1 VIFPI
6 LAVHRLRKDLAI
18 MAPAAV
24 RRLGTNLPLQGVPL
38 AEHRPVLDRLRAAGL
53 TDVWTGEYN
62 RVDGALPLALVAGW
76 DDSVNIV
83 SAILNVATRGPA
95 LLAMTVAG
103 LGDLAPG
110 RATIGLGTSSVVPV
124 EQWNGMSSSQPYLRM
139 RETLEFLDDVLAG
152 KRSTGGYATIR
163 TTGFQLADRPKVA
176 PRIGIA
182 GLGPRMQRLAASHAD
197 SLSTGFL
204 TASDVTRVRANVERA
219 DRNRSLPFELLV
231 GVFIQPAGNEA
242 DVNARRCITQYFNTP
257 PYAAQQ
263 RWLGRGEVLGPMW
276 ERWAAGDRRGALA
289 AIPPALVDELIVSG
303 DPQECAGR
311 IAQYFDAGVTGVNL
325 MMTPA
330 VSPMSAHDQVT
341 FLAAVAAALRA
352 I

>member
-1 VIFPI
+1 MV
-6 LAVHRLRKDLAI
+6 
-18 MAPAAV
+18 PAAT
-24 RRLGTNLPLQGVPL
+24 RRLGTNLPLQGIAL
-38 AEHRPVLDRLRAAGL
+38 AEHRPVLARLREAGL
-53 TDVWTGEYN
+53 SDIWTGEYN

-103 LGDLAPG
+103 LADLAPG
-110 RATIGLGTSSVVPV
+110 RATVGLGTSSVVPV
-124 EQWNGMSSSQPYLRM
+124 EQWNGMSASQPYARM
-139 RETLEFLDDVLAG
+139 KETLEFLDDVLAG
-152 KRSTGGYATIR
+152 NRSHGGYSTIA
-163 TTGFQLADRPKVA
+163 TTGFQLADRPPVP

-197 SLSTGFL
+197 SLITGFL
-204 TASDVTRVRANVERA
+204 TAADIARVQANVDQAGRA
-219 DRNRSLPFELLV
+219 RSLPFELLV
-231 GVFIQPAGNEA
+231 GVFIQPGGDEA

-263 RWLGRGEVLGPMW
+263 RWLGRGEMLAPMW

-289 AIPPALVDELIVSG
+289 AIPPALVADLILTGS
-303 DPQECAGR
+303 PEECAGQLVR
-311 IAQYFDAGVTGVNL
+311 YFEAGVSGVNL

-330 VSPMSAHDQVT
+330 RSPLPAEDQVT
-341 FLAAVAAALRA
+341 FLAAVAAALQA
-352 I
+352 AG

>member
-1 VIFPI
+1 MV
-6 LAVHRLRKDLAI
+6 
-18 MAPAAV
+18 PAAT
-24 RRLGTNLPLQGVPL
+24 RRLGTNLPLQGIAL
-38 AEHRPVLDRLRAAGL
+38 AEHRPVLARLREAGL
-53 TDVWTGEYN
+53 SDIWTGEYN

-103 LGDLAPG
+103 LADLAPG
-110 RATIGLGTSSVVPV
+110 RATVGLGTSSVVPV
-124 EQWNGMSSSQPYLRM
+124 EQWNGMSASQPYARM
-139 RETLEFLDDVLAG
+139 KETLEFLHDVLAG
-152 KRSTGGYATIR
+152 NRSHGGYSTIA
-163 TTGFQLADRPKVA
+163 TTGFQLADRPAVP

-182 GLGPRMQRLAASHAD
+182 GLGPRMQQLAASHAD
-197 SLSTGFL
+197 SLITGFL
-204 TASDVTRVRANVERA
+204 TAADIARVRANVEQA
-219 DRNRSLPFELLV
+219 DRARSLPFEILV
-231 GVFIQPAGNEA
+231 GVFIQPAGDEA

-263 RWLGRGEVLGPMW
+263 RWLGRGEMLAPMW

-289 AIPPALVDELIVSG
+289 AIPPALVADLILTG
-303 DPQECAGR
+303 GPDECAR
-311 IAQYFDAGVTGVNL
+311 QLARYFDAGVSGINL

-330 VSPMSAHDQVT
+330 RSPMSAEDQVA

-352 I
+352 AR